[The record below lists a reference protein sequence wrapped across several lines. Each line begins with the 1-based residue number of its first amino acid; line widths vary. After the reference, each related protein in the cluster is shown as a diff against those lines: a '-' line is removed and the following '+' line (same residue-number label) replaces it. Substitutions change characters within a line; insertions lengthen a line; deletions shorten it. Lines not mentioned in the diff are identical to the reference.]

1 MVLFGTLKGPLILP
15 PFLPFQVLYAPK
27 DPEGAGTSD
36 PEEGSED
43 YKERGGAP
51 PAFQGLQGL
60 HITTNTR
67 PLGA

>member
-15 PFLPFQVLYAPK
+15 PFLLFQVPYAPK

-43 YKERGGAP
+43 YKERGGPLP
-51 PAFQGLQGL
+51 PFRAFRAS
-60 HITTNTR
+60 I
-67 PLGA
+67 